1 MRRLGK
7 VLLGVVFA
15 FAAANATIIPSLVS
29 VTGDIATPGDFDF
42 NYQAVLSG
50 DEQLNTGAIGA
61 DTTACTGGTNCLP
74 FFTIY
79 DFPTGSF
86 FNVPSPPTDWGV
98 EFQLTGITPT
108 TINGSFDDGG
118 LLNVTFYYTGATI
131 LGPETF
137 AGFIVVTNSGWG
149 GTDPNGKFSS
159 QATENNS
166 GLTTDQTSGSI
177 AVPAATSGPTGG
189 VPEPA
194 STLLVGGG
202 LLALGLFGRR
212 MKRRS

>member
-1 MRRLGK
+1 
-7 VLLGVVFA
+7 VVFA

-29 VTGDIATPGDFDF
+29 VTADPTPGESDF

-79 DFPTGSF
+79 DLPAGSF
-86 FNVPSPPTDWGV
+86 NSYPTPPTDWGV
-98 EFQLTGITPT
+98 ALNLTGITPT
-108 TINGSFDDGG
+108 TISGSFDDPT
-118 LLNVTFYYTGATI
+118 LLNLTFYYTGVTVV
-131 LGPETF
+131 GPETIT
-137 AGFIVVTNSGWG
+137 GFIIVTNPGWS

-177 AVPAATSGPTGG
+177 AIPAATSGPTGG

-194 STLLVGGG
+194 TTLLMGGG

>member
-7 VLLGVVFA
+7 LILGVVFA

-29 VTGDIATPGDFDF
+29 VTADPTPGESDF

-61 DTTACTGGTNCLP
+61 DKTACTGGTNCLP

-79 DFPTGSF
+79 DLPTGSF
-86 FNVPSPPTDWGV
+86 NSVSSTPTDWGV
-98 EFQLTGITPT
+98 QFQLTGITPT
-108 TINGSFDDGG
+108 TINGSFDDGS
-118 LLNVTFYYTGATI
+118 LLNVTFFYTGVTI
-131 LGPETF
+131 LGPDTIT
-137 AGFIVVTNSGWG
+137 GFTIVTNPGWS